1 MINVKFTDDI
11 NDLVTEN
18 LYQWDTY
25 QTLKISGINFDSIT
39 PRVHFANKKSKEALV
54 VKAILKSDGTAE
66 VSIPNSLLTEKYD
79 ILAYIYTN
87 TGLTYK
93 TIKSITIPV
102 ISRLKP
108 SEYFQ
113 PTNEEIIEIGEIELQ
128 AKLILSKLYASEYK
142 SNEKY
147 SRPNIVYYNH
157 SSYMCLSDEEIS
169 GVLPTDTSKWQLI
182 AVGAVV
188 TSLTKDSNGNIIF
201 NFSNGS
207 SFTVEMA
214 VKDAKLVD
222 GDDVPALKLTFDEV
236 DKIQKTKVLDLTDEQ
251 VANCKKVKLT
261 GTVNIDASSGGYVP
275 TKPGLYCIT
284 VIDNTADIY
293 YSILMS
299 IENII
304 GKVYRSNIIKSTDNY
319 TCLVEYKLVNSE
331 IGLWGF
337 KINNINTDT
346 WAIDNVKCIL
356 EY

>member
-1 MINVKFTDDI
+1 MINVKFTEDI

-113 PTNEEIIEIGEIELQ
+113 PTNEEIIEIEEIELQ

-157 SSYMCLSDEEIS
+157 SSYMCLSNSEIT
-169 GVLPTDTSKWQLI
+169 GILPTDTSKWQLI
-182 AVGAVV
+182 AEGAIV
-188 TSLTKDSNGNIIF
+188 TSLTKDSNGNLVF
-201 NFSNGS
+201 NFNNGS

-222 GDDVPALKLTFDEV
+222 GDDVPALKLT
-236 DKIQKTKVLDLTDEQ
+236 
-251 VANCKKVKLT
+251 
-261 GTVNIDASSGGYVP
+261 
-275 TKPGLYCIT
+275 
-284 VIDNTADIY
+284 
-293 YSILMS
+293 
-299 IENII
+299 
-304 GKVYRSNIIKSTDNY
+304 
-319 TCLVEYKLVNSE
+319 SE
-331 IGLWGF
+331 
-337 KINNINTDT
+337 DV
-346 WAIDNVKCIL
+346 DNVKNIKNKKLYRHHIQMIYENYEEKTVVLFTIYNYSNVKITSENIRPYLTGQTSATGYYENGTTYAVYGITGAGDTLVSISTINQISHMLSLSGFTINDNVQMIL
-356 EY
+356 

>member
-87 TGLTYK
+87 TGVTYK

-108 SEYFQ
+108 SEYVQ
-113 PTNEEIIEIGEIELQ
+113 PTNEQIAEIEEIELQ
-128 AKLILSKLYASEYK
+128 AKLILNRLYASEYK

-147 SRPNIVYYNH
+147 LRPNIVYYNH
-157 SSYMCLSDEEIS
+157 SSYMCISDEEIS
-169 GVLPTDTSKWQLI
+169 GVLPTDKSKWQLM
-182 AVGAVV
+182 AEGAIV
-188 TSLTKDSNGNIIF
+188 TSLTKNSDGNLVF
-201 NFSNGS
+201 NFSNGT
-207 SFTVEMA
+207 SFIIDITA
-214 VKDAKLVD
+214 KDVKLVD
-222 GDDVPALKLTFDEV
+222 NEEYPCFNLTSEDV
-236 DKIQKTKVLDLTDEQ
+236 DKVKRGIQTINKDLKGWKITKRGLYEVKCVNHYLKDEYNQVYVWYKLIISVSKLSDTIYSPTMAHEEGYSGTWNLKYGQLTD
-251 VANCKKVKLT
+251 KT
-261 GTVNIDASSGGYVP
+261 DYGFGF
-275 TKPGLYCIT
+275 
-284 VIDNTADIY
+284 
-293 YSILMS
+293 
-299 IENII
+299 II
-304 GKVYRSNIIKSTDNY
+304 
-319 TCLVEYKLVNSE
+319 VNSNNNAE
-331 IGLWGF
+331 IT
-337 KINNINTDT
+337 ISD
-346 WAIDNVKCIL
+346 VKCIL

>member
-1 MINVKFTDDI
+1 MINVEFTEDI

-113 PTNEEIIEIGEIELQ
+113 PTDEQIVEIEEIELH
-128 AKLILSKLYASEYK
+128 AKLILNGLYASEYNT
-142 SNEKY
+142 SESYIRHNV
-147 SRPNIVYYNH
+147 VYYNH
-157 SSYMCLSDEEIS
+157 SSYMCISDKEIT
-169 GVLPTDTSKWQLI
+169 GVLPTDTSKWQMI
-182 AVGAVV
+182 ADGAVV

-222 GDDVPALKLTFDEV
+222 GDDVPALKLTSENVANVKNITSEDVAKIKRLDV
-236 DKIQKTKVLDLTDEQ
+236 DKKLYRH
-251 VANCKKVKLT
+251 NVKLYSTQDSRYYELYITIYNYSNTELTKDTVFNYT
-261 GTVNIDASSGGYVP
+261 GGTFSASGFAKASSSTTPIYSVTRGGSNDI
-275 TKPGLYCIT
+275 LYLW
-284 VIDNTADIY
+284 Y
-293 YSILMS
+293 
-299 IENII
+299 
-304 GKVYRSNIIKSTDNY
+304 GKDVCDMPHES
-319 TCLVEYKLVNSE
+319 
-331 IGLWGF
+331 GF
-337 KINNINTDT
+337 VVS
-346 WAIDNVKCIL
+346 DNVQEII
-356 EY
+356 

>member
-1 MINVKFTDDI
+1 MINVEFTEDI

-113 PTNEEIIEIGEIELQ
+113 PTNEEIIEIEEIELQ
-128 AKLILSKLYASEYK
+128 AKLILSKLYASEYN
-142 SNEKY
+142 SSESY

-157 SSYMCLSDEEIS
+157 SSYMCLSNSEIT
-169 GVLPTDTSKWQLI
+169 GILPTDTSKWQLI
-182 AVGAVV
+182 AEGAVV
-188 TSLTKDSNGNIIF
+188 TSLTKNSNGNLVF
-201 NFSNGS
+201 NFSNGT
-207 SFTVEMA
+207 SFTIEITTKEV
-214 VKDAKLVD
+214 KLVD
-222 GDDVPALKLTFDEV
+222 NSDYPCFDLTSDDVANVKNITSEDVAKIKRLDV
-236 DKIQKTKVLDLTDEQ
+236 DKKLYRH
-251 VANCKKVKLT
+251 NVKLYSTQDSRYYELYITIYNYSNTELTRDNVFNYT
-261 GTVNIDASSGGYVP
+261 GGTFSASGFAKASSSIIPIYSVTRGGDNDI
-275 TKPGLYCIT
+275 LYLWHGQDLCYMPHESGFI
-284 VIDNTADIY
+284 VSDNIQ
-293 YSILMS
+293 
-299 IENII
+299 EII
-304 GKVYRSNIIKSTDNY
+304 
-319 TCLVEYKLVNSE
+319 
-331 IGLWGF
+331 
-337 KINNINTDT
+337 
-346 WAIDNVKCIL
+346 
-356 EY
+356 

>member
-1 MINVKFTDDI
+1 MINVEFTEDI

-113 PTNEEIIEIGEIELQ
+113 PTNEEIIEIEKIELQ
-128 AKLILSKLYASEYK
+128 AKLILSKLYASEYN
-142 SNEKY
+142 SSESY

-157 SSYMCLSDEEIS
+157 SSYMCLSNSEIT
-169 GVLPTDTSKWQLI
+169 GILPTDTSKWQLI
-182 AVGAVV
+182 AEGAIV
-188 TSLTKDSNGNIIF
+188 TSLTKDSNGNLVF

-207 SFTVEMA
+207 SFTVEITTKE
-214 VKDAKLVD
+214 VKLVD
-222 GDDVPALKLTFDEV
+222 NADYPCFDLTIDDV
-236 DKIQKTKVLDLTDEQ
+236 
-251 VANCKKVKLT
+251 
-261 GTVNIDASSGGYVP
+261 
-275 TKPGLYCIT
+275 
-284 VIDNTADIY
+284 
-293 YSILMS
+293 
-299 IENII
+299 
-304 GKVYRSNIIKSTDNY
+304 
-319 TCLVEYKLVNSE
+319 
-331 IGLWGF
+331 
-337 KINNINTDT
+337 
-346 WAIDNVKCIL
+346 DNVKNKKLYRHHIQMIYENYEEKTVVLFTIYNYSNVKITSENIVPYLTGQISATGFYENGTTYAVYGIKGAGSTSVSISTINQISHMLSLSDFTINDNVQMIL
-356 EY
+356 

>member
-1 MINVKFTDDI
+1 MINVEFTEDI

-113 PTNEEIIEIGEIELQ
+113 PTNEEIIEIEEIELQ

-157 SSYMCLSDEEIS
+157 SSYMCLSNSEIT
-169 GVLPTDTSKWQLI
+169 GILPTDTSKWQLI
-182 AVGAVV
+182 AEGAIV
-188 TSLTKDSNGNIIF
+188 TSLTKNSNGNLVF
-201 NFSNGS
+201 NFSNGT
-207 SFTVEMA
+207 SFTIEITTKEV
-214 VKDAKLVD
+214 KLVD
-222 GDDVPALKLTFDEV
+222 NADYPCFDLTSDDVANVKNKKLYRHHIQMIYENYEEKTVVLFTIYNYSNV
-236 DKIQKTKVLDLTDEQ
+236 KITSE
-251 VANCKKVKLT
+251 NIRPYLT
-261 GTVNIDASSGGYVP
+261 GQISATGFYENGTTYAVYGIKGVGDTSVSISTINQISHMLSLSGF
-275 TKPGLYCIT
+275 T
-284 VIDNTADIY
+284 
-293 YSILMS
+293 
-299 IENII
+299 
-304 GKVYRSNIIKSTDNY
+304 
-319 TCLVEYKLVNSE
+319 
-331 IGLWGF
+331 
-337 KINNINTDT
+337 IN
-346 WAIDNVKCIL
+346 DNVQRI
-356 EY
+356 

>member
-108 SEYFQ
+108 SEYVQ
-113 PTNEEIIEIGEIELQ
+113 PSDEQIAEIEEIELQ
-128 AKLILSKLYASEYK
+128 AKLILNRLYASEYNP
-142 SNEKY
+142 SESY
-147 SRPNIVYYNH
+147 ARPNIVYYNH
-157 SSYMCLSDEEIS
+157 SSYMCLSDVEIS
-169 GVLPTDTSKWQLI
+169 GVLPTDKSKWQLM
-182 AVGAVV
+182 AEGAIV
-188 TSLTKDSNGNIIF
+188 TSLTKNSDGNLVF
-201 NFSNGS
+201 NFSNGT
-207 SFTVEMA
+207 SFIIDITT
-214 VKDAKLVD
+214 KDVKLVD
-222 GDDVPALKLTFDEV
+222 NDDIPAFNLTSEDV
-236 DKIQKTKVLDLTDEQ
+236 
-251 VANCKKVKLT
+251 NYCKKLKIGAGVYK
-261 GTVNIDASSGGYVP
+261 DAYGYFEP
-275 TKPGLYCIT
+275 KTPGLYRIT
-284 VIDNTADIY
+284 IYDYTEEDII

-299 IENII
+299 IEEIKTKKFHSNVMKTSDGSDNIF
-304 GKVYRSNIIKSTDNY
+304 YIKYDLVQTTTNVWAWRFELMCTSTDS
-319 TCLVEYKLVNSE
+319 LHIE
-331 IGLWGF
+331 
-337 KINNINTDT
+337 
-346 WAIDNVKCIL
+346 NVTLLL

>member
-108 SEYFQ
+108 SEYVQ
-113 PTNEEIIEIGEIELQ
+113 PSDEQIAEIEEIELQ

-157 SSYMCLSDEEIS
+157 SSYMCISDIEIS
-169 GVLPTDTSKWQLI
+169 GVLPTDKSKWQLM
-182 AVGAVV
+182 AEGAIV
-188 TSLTKDSNGNIIF
+188 TSLTKNSDGNLVF
-201 NFSNGS
+201 NFSNGT
-207 SFTVEMA
+207 SFIIDITAKDVHLVDNDDIPALNLTSEDVNNVKNPPNPKKLECAKIIVNDDLATYNITETGLYVVVTRGNLSDGTFKTYRTDLIAIPNLSLHSLSNSGLVMYNEETKRIETVYNYNKISFVFKLLFVDDEGG
-214 VKDAKLVD
+214 KLVYN
-222 GDDVPALKLTFDEV
+222 VEN
-236 DKIQKTKVLDLTDEQ
+236 
-251 VANCKKVKLT
+251 AN
-261 GTVNIDASSGGYVP
+261 D
-275 TKPGLYCIT
+275 
-284 VIDNTADIY
+284 
-293 YSILMS
+293 
-299 IENII
+299 
-304 GKVYRSNIIKSTDNY
+304 RFNY
-319 TCLVEYKLVNSE
+319 
-331 IGLWGF
+331 
-337 KINNINTDT
+337 
-346 WAIDNVKCIL
+346 
-356 EY
+356 

>member
-1 MINVKFTDDI
+1 MINVEFTEDI

-113 PTNEEIIEIGEIELQ
+113 PTNEEIIEIEEIELQ
-128 AKLILSKLYASEYK
+128 AKLILSKLYASEYNP
-142 SNEKY
+142 SESY

-157 SSYMCLSDEEIS
+157 SSYMCLSNSEIT
-169 GVLPTDTSKWQLI
+169 GILPTDTSKWQLI
-182 AVGAVV
+182 ADGAIV
-188 TSLTKDSNGNIIF
+188 TSLTKDSNGNLVF

-222 GDDVPALKLTFDEV
+222 GDDVPALKLT
-236 DKIQKTKVLDLTDEQ
+236 
-251 VANCKKVKLT
+251 
-261 GTVNIDASSGGYVP
+261 
-275 TKPGLYCIT
+275 
-284 VIDNTADIY
+284 
-293 YSILMS
+293 
-299 IENII
+299 
-304 GKVYRSNIIKSTDNY
+304 
-319 TCLVEYKLVNSE
+319 SE
-331 IGLWGF
+331 
-337 KINNINTDT
+337 DV
-346 WAIDNVKCIL
+346 DNVKNIKNKKLYRHHIQMIYENYEEKTVVLFTIYNYSNVKITSENIVPYLTGQTSATGYYENGTTYAVYGIKGAGSTSVSISTINQISHMLSLSGFTINDNVQMIL
-356 EY
+356 

>member
-1 MINVKFTDDI
+1 MINVEFTEDI

-113 PTNEEIIEIGEIELQ
+113 PTNEEIIEIEEIELQ
-128 AKLILSKLYASEYK
+128 AKLILSKLYASEYNP
-142 SNEKY
+142 SESY

-157 SSYMCLSDEEIS
+157 SSYMCLSNSEIT
-169 GVLPTDTSKWQLI
+169 GILPTDTSKWQLI
-182 AVGAVV
+182 AEGAIV
-188 TSLTKDSNGNIIF
+188 TSLTKNSNGNLVF
-201 NFSNGS
+201 NFSNGT
-207 SFTVEMA
+207 SFTIEMA

-222 GDDVPALKLTFDEV
+222 GDDVPALKLTSDDVAKIKRLDV
-236 DKIQKTKVLDLTDEQ
+236 DKKLYRHNVMLYSTQNNVYYELYITIYNYSNTDLTVD
-251 VANCKKVKLT
+251 
-261 GTVNIDASSGGYVP
+261 TVF
-275 TKPGLYCIT
+275 
-284 VIDNTADIY
+284 
-293 YSILMS
+293 
-299 IENII
+299 
-304 GKVYRSNIIKSTDNY
+304 NY
-319 TCLVEYKLVNSE
+319 TGRTFPASGFSKTSSSPIPIYSVTRGVDNDILYLWYGKDVYYTLKESMFDARDDVQE
-331 IGLWGF
+331 I
-337 KINNINTDT
+337 I
-346 WAIDNVKCIL
+346 
-356 EY
+356 